1 MVVAVALLIG
11 FGAYWSW
18 KKEKQRALELGGW
31 AAHEGFRFSPT
42 RDPSMDGRY
51 PLFSALRQGSNRY
64 AYNVMHGRRKD
75 RDACCFDYHYETY
88 STDSKGRRQTHHHHF
103 SATLV
108 ETDLPLKG
116 LFLRPEGFFDKIAEF
131 AGFDDIDFESAEF
144 SRSFLVKSK
153 DKRWAFDVLH
163 QATIEFLLQAPR
175 FHVELAGPYV
185 MVWRASRFKAVD
197 FSGSLYVA
205 DGILDRLPK
214 YLIQDLKGA
223 GP

>member
-1 MVVAVALLIG
+1 
-11 FGAYWSW
+11 
-18 KKEKQRALELGGW
+18 
-31 AAHEGFRFSPT
+31 
-42 RDPSMDGRY
+42 
-51 PLFSALRQGSNRY
+51 
-64 AYNVMHGRRKD
+64 
-75 RDACCFDYHYETY
+75 
-88 STDSKGRRQTHHHHF
+88 
-103 SATLV
+103 
-108 ETDLPLKG
+108 
-116 LFLRPEGFFDKIAEF
+116 
-131 AGFDDIDFESAEF
+131 
-144 SRSFLVKSK
+144 
-153 DKRWAFDVLH
+153 VLH